1 MDGRDRNQ
9 DRNRN
14 EGQDR
19 NEDRNQGQGR
29 NQDQYPA
36 GALVVVRDEEWLVR
50 SSVPTSDDGTRIEVT
65 GVSEFV
71 RDQEAVFF
79 SGLDRIELLDPAA
92 TTLVMDD
99 SPNYRRSRLFLEA
112 VLRRTALPQSEHRL
126 ALADSFLMDPLPYQR
141 RPAQLA
147 LSGANL
153 RPRLLIADVVG
164 LGKTLEIGLTLAE
177 LIRRGRGE
185 RILVVT
191 PQHVLEQFQ
200 HELWTRFAI
209 PLVRLDSVGIERIQR
224 EIPAGRNPF
233 TSFKRVIVSIDTL
246 KNTDQYRHH
255 LEQIRWDAVVID
267 ESHNLINRGSLRNQ
281 LARTLA
287 PRTDALILASATP
300 HNGDAKSFAELIRL
314 LDPVAI
320 RDAEN
325 YRAADIAHLFIRRT
339 KISPEV
345 REQMKGQ
352 WADRGPSRSVHCPA
366 GPAEERIFEELAAV
380 WLPGDGGTSVSAVPL
395 FPYTL
400 LKSFLSS
407 PAALRATV
415 SARIR
420 TLEKALDKA
429 LEKNEDRRAAG
440 AEPELAALRRLSE
453 LAAGLTEADS
463 AKFAAL
469 VRLLREEIGVG
480 PGSETRVVVFS
491 ERVQTLEWLAGVLP
505 AALGF
510 RGRAARDC
518 VRVMHGGLSD
528 EQQMARVEEF
538 GLADTPVRVLL
549 TGDVASEGVNLHRQC
564 HQLVHYDVP
573 WSLIRIEQRNGRI
586 DRYGQARPPEFRA
599 LILTSGVAGAKD
611 DTAVAERLLER
622 EDQAHRSL
630 GTAEAV
636 TGLYRAEAEE
646 RSLIRDLLHGRTVD
660 ESLDTPRA
668 GTEGQDAGLED
679 FLADFF
685 GSVDAT
691 AHTAQD
697 PGADER
703 AAPAP
708 TAAPTSTGAPAP
720 TEAPSPTAPAAPT
733 AAPSPA
739 ARADAS
745 PVLPR
750 LFDSTAHFVDEALRE
765 VYPDA
770 RDRLDLDRDEQSGLI
785 SFRPP
790 AELVHRLKAL
800 PSDYLREQRLRE
812 RLLVTFNRR
821 LAEHSLQRARQSSTS
836 SWPEISLL
844 TDLHPVVE
852 WLTDKVLVGLGR
864 QEAPMITANVA
875 EPVHLVQGVY
885 SNKLGRPTVVKWM
898 GVTWREAAGEGLA
911 VDDMVSLLRRA
922 GVGPAMANKRGYRD
936 PAPLYAALPRVLETA
951 EAFLNAHRDAWDEP
965 LRRPVEEYKLRLG
978 AWEQPRLDGDRTRER
993 LAGLADSL
1001 LTAGRPLLRVLA
1013 VLVPDTEAGTEAGT
1027 DRGAD
1032 PGAEAGTRARTRAGR
1047 GSGDAAPPVSLSAA
1061 PSPAA
1066 ESSPASPSPFRW
1078 SPPPAAL

>member
-1 MDGRDRNQ
+1 MTAVQTSEEQSGAAT
-9 DRNRN
+9 
-14 EGQDR
+14 GQ
-19 NEDRNQGQGR
+19 E
-29 NQDQYPA
+29 QDQYPA
-36 GALVVVRDEEWLVR
+36 GAQVVVRDEVWLVR
-50 SSVPTSDDGTRIEVT
+50 SSMPTAEDGTRIEVV

-79 SGLDRIELLDPAA
+79 SGLDRIELLDPRA
-92 TTLVMDD
+92 TALVMDD

-112 VLRRTALPQSEHRL
+112 VLRRTALPQSERRL

-141 RPAQLA
+141 RPAELA

-300 HNGDAKSFAELIRL
+300 HNGDAKSFAELIGL

-320 RDAEN
+320 RDPEN
-325 YRAADIAHLFIRRT
+325 YRAADIEHLFIRRT
-339 KISPEV
+339 KISREV

-352 WADRGPSRSVHCPA
+352 WADRGPSHSVHCPA
-366 GPAEERIFEELAAV
+366 TPAEEKIFEELAAV
-380 WLPGDGGTSVSAVPL
+380 WLPGDGGPSVSSVPL

-407 PAALRATV
+407 HAALRATV
-415 SARIR
+415 SARIK
-420 TLEKALDKA
+420 TLEKKDDPRGTAAELSALHRLA
-429 LEKNEDRRAAG
+429 
-440 AEPELAALRRLSE
+440 ELAAD
-453 LAAGLTEADS
+453 LTKADS
-463 AKFAAL
+463 AKLAAL
-469 VRLLREEIGVG
+469 VRQLREEIGVG
-480 PGSETRVVVFS
+480 PGSEERVVVFS
-491 ERVQTLEWLAGVLP
+491 ERVQTLEWLAEVLP

-510 RGRAARDC
+510 KGRAARDC
-518 VRVMHGGLSD
+518 VRIMHGGLSD
-528 EQQMARVEEF
+528 EQQMACVEEF

-599 LILTSGVAGAKD
+599 LILTSEVEGAKD
-611 DTAVAERLLER
+611 DTVVAERLLER

-646 RSLIRDLLHGRTVD
+646 KSLIQDLLRGRTVD
-660 ESLDTPRA
+660 ESLNARRS
-668 GTEGQDAGLED
+668 GTDGEDAGLDD

-685 GSVDAT
+685 GPVGEEAPP
-691 AHTAQD
+691 AD
-697 PGADER
+697 PVEAGGSAPAMVSSGSR
-703 AAPAP
+703 AA
-708 TAAPTSTGAPAP
+708 
-720 TEAPSPTAPAAPT
+720 
-733 AAPSPA
+733 
-739 ARADAS
+739 AS
-745 PVLPR
+745 PVIPR
-750 LFDSTAHFVDEALRE
+750 LFDSTAHFLDEALRE

-770 RDRLDLDRDEQSGLI
+770 RERLDLDRDPQSGLL

-790 AELVHRLKAL
+790 TELVHRLKAL
-800 PSDYLREQRLRE
+800 PMDYLREQRLRE

-821 LAEHSLQRARQSSTS
+821 LAEHSLQRARESSTS

-852 WLTDKVLVGLGR
+852 WLTDKVLVGMGR
-864 QEAPMITANVA
+864 QEAPMITANVV
-875 EPVHLVQGVY
+875 EPIYLVQGVY

-898 GVTWREAAGEGLA
+898 GVTWLKATKEGL
-911 VDDMVSLLRRA
+911 VDDDMVSLLRRC
-922 GVGPAMANKRGYRD
+922 GVGPTMANKLRYRD
-936 PAPLYAALPRVLETA
+936 PAPLREALPDVLDTA

-965 LRRPVEEYKLRLG
+965 LREPIEQYKQRLG
-978 AWEQPRLDGDRTRER
+978 TWRQPTLAGERTKER
-993 LAGLADSL
+993 LADLADSL
-1001 LTAGRPLLRVLA
+1001 LTTGRPLLRVLA
-1013 VLVPDTEAGTEAGT
+1013 VLLPDA
-1027 DRGAD
+1027 DRK
-1032 PGAEAGTRARTRAGR
+1032 PGDDGP
-1047 GSGDAAPPVSLSAA
+1047 PPVSLTI
-1061 PSPAA
+1061 PV
-1066 ESSPASPSPFRW
+1066 ASPSRF
-1078 SPPPAAL
+1078 

>member
-1 MDGRDRNQ
+1 MTAVQTSAEQSGVTAS
-9 DRNRN
+9 
-14 EGQDR
+14 
-19 NEDRNQGQGR
+19 
-29 NQDQYPA
+29 QDQYPA
-36 GALVVVRDEEWLVR
+36 GAQVVVRDEEWLVR
-50 SSVPTSDDGTRIEVT
+50 SSMPTEDDGTRIEVV

-79 SGLDRIELLDPAA
+79 SGLDRIELLDPRETA
-92 TTLVMDD
+92 LVMDD

-112 VLRRTALPQSEHRL
+112 VLRRTALPQSERRL

-141 RPAQLA
+141 RPAELA

-246 KNTDQYRHH
+246 KNTAQYQHH

-300 HNGDAKSFAELIRL
+300 HNGDAKSFAELISL

-320 RDAEN
+320 RDPEN
-325 YRAADIAHLFIRRT
+325 YRAADIEHLFIRRT

-352 WADRGPSRSVHCPA
+352 WAGRGPSRSVHCPA
-366 GPAEERIFEELAAV
+366 TPAEEKIFEELAAV
-380 WLPGDGGTSVSAVPL
+380 WLPGDGGTSVSSVPL

-407 PAALRATV
+407 HAALRATV
-415 SARIR
+415 SARIK
-420 TLEKALDKA
+420 TLEKKD
-429 LEKNEDRRAAG
+429 DPQGTAA
-440 AEPELAALRRLSE
+440 ELAALHRLSE
-453 LAAGLTEADS
+453 LAADLTEADS

-469 VRLLREEIGVG
+469 VRQLREEIGVG
-480 PGSETRVVVFS
+480 PGSDERVVVFS
-491 ERVQTLEWLAGVLP
+491 ERVQTLEWLAEVLP

-528 EQQMARVEEF
+528 EQQMACVEEF
-538 GLADTPVRVLL
+538 GLADTPVRVLV

-599 LILTSGVAGAKD
+599 LILTSEVEGAKD
-611 DTAVAERLLER
+611 DTVVAERLLER

-646 RSLIRDLLHGRTVD
+646 KSLIQDLLRGRTVD
-660 ESLDTPRA
+660 ESLDARRS
-668 GTEGQDAGLED
+668 GEDVQDAGLDD

-685 GSVDAT
+685 GPVGEEAPPAEPTDA
-691 AHTAQD
+691 D
-697 PGADER
+697 GS
-703 AAPAP
+703 APAV
-708 TAAPTSTGAPAP
+708 
-720 TEAPSPTAPAAPT
+720 APSAAVG
-733 AAPSPA
+733 AESSGG
-739 ARADAS
+739 RAVAS

-750 LFDSTAHFVDEALRE
+750 LFDSTAQFLDDALRE

-770 RDRLDLDRDEQSGLI
+770 RERLDLDRDQQSGLL

-790 AELVHRLKAL
+790 TELVHRLKAL

-812 RLLVTFNRR
+812 RMLVTFNRR
-821 LAEHSLQRARQSSTS
+821 LAEHSLHRARESSTS

-852 WLTDKVLVGLGR
+852 WLTDKVLVGMGR

-875 EPVHLVQGVY
+875 EPIYLVQGVY

-898 GVTWREAAGEGLA
+898 GVTWLEAAPRRPAEGF
-911 VDDMVSLLRRA
+911 VDDDMVSLLRRC
-922 GVGPAMANKRGYRD
+922 GVGPTMANKRRYCD
-936 PAPLYAALPRVLETA
+936 PVPLRKDLPDVLRKA
-951 EAFLNAHRDAWDEP
+951 EAFLNTHRDAWDEP
-965 LRRPVEEYKLRLG
+965 LREPIEQYKRRLST
-978 AWEQPRLDGDRTRER
+978 WRQPTLAGERTKER
-993 LAGLADSL
+993 LADLADSL
-1001 LTAGRPLLRVLA
+1001 LTTGRPLLRVLA
-1013 VLVPDTEAGTEAGT
+1013 VLVPDP
-1027 DRGAD
+1027 DRGD
-1032 PGAEAGTRARTRAGR
+1032 
-1047 GSGDAAPPVSLSAA
+1047 GDDGPPPVSLTA
-1061 PSPAA
+1061 PA
-1066 ESSPASPSPFRW
+1066 ASPSRF
-1078 SPPPAAL
+1078 

>member
-1 MDGRDRNQ
+1 
-9 DRNRN
+9 
-14 EGQDR
+14 
-19 NEDRNQGQGR
+19 
-29 NQDQYPA
+29 
-36 GALVVVRDEEWLVR
+36 
-50 SSVPTSDDGTRIEVT
+50 
-65 GVSEFV
+65 
-71 RDQEAVFF
+71 
-79 SGLDRIELLDPAA
+79 
-92 TTLVMDD
+92 
-99 SPNYRRSRLFLEA
+99 
-112 VLRRTALPQSEHRL
+112 
-126 ALADSFLMDPLPYQR
+126 
-141 RPAQLA
+141 
-147 LSGANL
+147 
-153 RPRLLIADVVG
+153 
-164 LGKTLEIGLTLAE
+164 
-177 LIRRGRGE
+177 
-185 RILVVT
+185 
-191 PQHVLEQFQ
+191 
-200 HELWTRFAI
+200 
-209 PLVRLDSVGIERIQR
+209 
-224 EIPAGRNPF
+224 
-233 TSFKRVIVSIDTL
+233 
-246 KNTDQYRHH
+246 
-255 LEQIRWDAVVID
+255 
-267 ESHNLINRGSLRNQ
+267 
-281 LARTLA
+281 
-287 PRTDALILASATP
+287 
-300 HNGDAKSFAELIRL
+300 
-314 LDPVAI
+314 
-320 RDAEN
+320 
-325 YRAADIAHLFIRRT
+325 
-339 KISPEV
+339 
-345 REQMKGQ
+345 
-352 WADRGPSRSVHCPA
+352 
-366 GPAEERIFEELAAV
+366 EERIFEELAAV
-380 WLPGDGGTSVSAVPL
+380 WLPDDGGASVSSVPL

-420 TLEKALDKA
+420 TLEKK
-429 LEKNEDRRAAG
+429 EDRQGIEA
-440 AEPELAALRRLSE
+440 ELAALRRLSE

-469 VRLLREEIGVG
+469 VRQLRDEIGVG
-480 PGSETRVVVFS
+480 PGSEARVVVFS

-528 EQQMARVEEF
+528 EQQMDRVEEF

-586 DRYGQARPPEFRA
+586 DRYGQAHPPEFRA
-599 LILTSGVAGAKD
+599 LILTSEVEGAKD
-611 DTAVAERLLER
+611 DTVVAERLLQR
-622 EDQAHRSL
+622 EDQAHRAL

-646 RSLIRDLLHGRTVD
+646 RSLIQDLLRGRTVD
-660 ESLDTPRA
+660 ESLDAPRA
-668 GTEGQDAGLED
+668 GADGQDAGLDD

-691 AHTAQD
+691 AGTAGA
-697 PGADER
+697 PGADQDGGP
-703 AAPAP
+703 AAAH
-708 TAAPTSTGAPAP
+708 
-720 TEAPSPTAPAAPT
+720 APSRDEHANT
-733 AAPSPA
+733 
-739 ARADAS
+739 S

-770 RDRLDLDRDEQSGLI
+770 HDRLELDRDQQSGLI

-790 AELVHRLKAL
+790 ADLVHRLKAL

-875 EPVHLVQGVY
+875 EPVYLVQGVY

-898 GVTWREAAGEGLA
+898 GVAWREAAREGLA

-936 PAPLYAALPRVLETA
+936 PGPLRAALPRVLETA
-951 EAFLNAHRDAWDEP
+951 GAFLDAHRDAWDEP

-978 AWEQPRLDGDRTRER
+978 AWEQPTLDGERTRER
-993 LAGLADSL
+993 LADLADSL
-1001 LTAGRPLLRVLA
+1001 LTTGRPLLRVLA
-1013 VLVPDTEAGTEAGT
+1013 VLVPDT
-1027 DRGAD
+1027 DAD
-1032 PGAEAGTRARTRAGR
+1032 AGR
-1047 GSGDAAPPVSLSAA
+1047 GNGDGAPPVSLAA
-1061 PSPAA
+1061 PS
-1066 ESSPASPSPFRW
+1066 SSAFRH

>member
-1 MDGRDRNQ
+1 M
-9 DRNRN
+9 
-14 EGQDR
+14 
-19 NEDRNQGQGR
+19 
-29 NQDQYPA
+29 
-36 GALVVVRDEEWLVR
+36 VR
-50 SSVPTSDDGTRIEVT
+50 SSMPTEDDGTRIEVV

-79 SGLDRIELLDPAA
+79 SGLDRIELLDPRETA
-92 TTLVMDD
+92 LVMDD

-112 VLRRTALPQSEHRL
+112 VLRRTALPQSERRL

-141 RPAQLA
+141 RPAELA

-246 KNTDQYRHH
+246 KNTAQYQHH

-300 HNGDAKSFAELIRL
+300 HNGDAKSFAELISL

-320 RDAEN
+320 RDPEN
-325 YRAADIAHLFIRRT
+325 YRAADIEHLFIRRT

-352 WADRGPSRSVHCPA
+352 WAGRGPSRSVHCPA
-366 GPAEERIFEELAAV
+366 TPAEEKIFEELAAV
-380 WLPGDGGTSVSAVPL
+380 WLPGDGGTSVSSVPL

-407 PAALRATV
+407 HAALRATV
-415 SARIR
+415 SARIK
-420 TLEKALDKA
+420 TLEKKD
-429 LEKNEDRRAAG
+429 DPQGTAA
-440 AEPELAALRRLSE
+440 ELAALHRLSE
-453 LAAGLTEADS
+453 LAADLTEADS

-469 VRLLREEIGVG
+469 VRQLREEIGVG
-480 PGSETRVVVFS
+480 PGSDERVVVFS
-491 ERVQTLEWLAGVLP
+491 ERVQTLEWLAEVLP

-528 EQQMARVEEF
+528 EQQMACVEEF
-538 GLADTPVRVLL
+538 GLADTPVRVLV

-599 LILTSGVAGAKD
+599 LILTSEVEGAKD
-611 DTAVAERLLER
+611 DTVVAERLLER

-646 RSLIRDLLHGRTVD
+646 KSLIQDLLRGRTVD
-660 ESLDTPRA
+660 ESLDARRS
-668 GTEGQDAGLED
+668 GEDVQDAGLDD

-685 GSVDAT
+685 GPVGEEAPPAEPTDA
-691 AHTAQD
+691 D
-697 PGADER
+697 GS
-703 AAPAP
+703 APAV
-708 TAAPTSTGAPAP
+708 
-720 TEAPSPTAPAAPT
+720 APSAAVG
-733 AAPSPA
+733 AESSGG
-739 ARADAS
+739 RAVAS

-750 LFDSTAHFVDEALRE
+750 LFDSTAQFLDDALRE

-770 RDRLDLDRDEQSGLI
+770 RERLDLDRDQQSGLL

-790 AELVHRLKAL
+790 TELVHRLKAL

-812 RLLVTFNRR
+812 RMLVTFNRR
-821 LAEHSLQRARQSSTS
+821 LAEHSLHRARESSTS

-852 WLTDKVLVGLGR
+852 WLTDKVLVGMGR

-875 EPVHLVQGVY
+875 EPIYLVQGVY

-898 GVTWREAAGEGLA
+898 GVTWLEAAPRRPAEGF
-911 VDDMVSLLRRA
+911 VDDDMVSLLRRC
-922 GVGPAMANKRGYRD
+922 GVGPTMANKRRYCD
-936 PAPLYAALPRVLETA
+936 PVPLRKDLPDVLRKA
-951 EAFLNAHRDAWDEP
+951 EAFLNTHRDAWDEP
-965 LRRPVEEYKLRLG
+965 LREPIEQYKRRLST
-978 AWEQPRLDGDRTRER
+978 WRQPTLAGERTKER
-993 LAGLADSL
+993 LADLADSL
-1001 LTAGRPLLRVLA
+1001 LTTGRPLLRVLA
-1013 VLVPDTEAGTEAGT
+1013 VLVPDP
-1027 DRGAD
+1027 DRGD
-1032 PGAEAGTRARTRAGR
+1032 
-1047 GSGDAAPPVSLSAA
+1047 GDDGPPPVSLTA
-1061 PSPAA
+1061 PA
-1066 ESSPASPSPFRW
+1066 ASPSRF
-1078 SPPPAAL
+1078 

>member
-1 MDGRDRNQ
+1 MTAVQTSAEQSGVTT
-9 DRNRN
+9 
-14 EGQDR
+14 G
-19 NEDRNQGQGR
+19 
-29 NQDQYPA
+29 QDQYPA
-36 GALVVVRDEEWLVR
+36 GAQVVVRDEEWLVR
-50 SSVPTSDDGTRIEVT
+50 SSMPTEDDGTRIEVV

-79 SGLDRIELLDPAA
+79 SGLDRIELLDPRETA
-92 TTLVMDD
+92 LVMDD

-112 VLRRTALPQSEHRL
+112 VLRRTALPQSERRL

-141 RPAQLA
+141 RPAELA

-246 KNTDQYRHH
+246 KNTAQYQHH

-300 HNGDAKSFAELIRL
+300 HNGDAKSFAELISL

-320 RDAEN
+320 RDPEN
-325 YRAADIAHLFIRRT
+325 YRAADIEHLFIRRT

-352 WADRGPSRSVHCPA
+352 WAGRGPSRSVHCPA
-366 GPAEERIFEELAAV
+366 TPAEEKIFEELAAV
-380 WLPGDGGTSVSAVPL
+380 WLPGDGGTSVSSVPL

-407 PAALRATV
+407 HAALRATV
-415 SARIR
+415 SARIK
-420 TLEKALDKA
+420 TLEKKD
-429 LEKNEDRRAAG
+429 DPQGTAA
-440 AEPELAALRRLSE
+440 ELAALHRLSE
-453 LAAGLTEADS
+453 LAADLTEADS

-469 VRLLREEIGVG
+469 VRQLREEIGVG
-480 PGSETRVVVFS
+480 PGSDERVVVFS
-491 ERVQTLEWLAGVLP
+491 ERVQTLEWLAEVLP

-528 EQQMARVEEF
+528 EQQMACVEEF
-538 GLADTPVRVLL
+538 GLADTPVRVLV

-599 LILTSGVAGAKD
+599 LILTSEVEGAKD
-611 DTAVAERLLER
+611 DTVVAERLLER

-646 RSLIRDLLHGRTVD
+646 KSLIQDLLRGRTVD
-660 ESLDTPRA
+660 ESLDARRS
-668 GTEGQDAGLED
+668 GEDVQDAGLDD

-685 GSVDAT
+685 GPV
-691 AHTAQD
+691 
-697 PGADER
+697 GEE
-703 AAPAP
+703 APSAE
-708 TAAPTSTGAPAP
+708 P
-720 TEAPSPTAPAAPT
+720 TEADGSAPAA
-733 AAPSPA
+733 APSA
-739 ARADAS
+739 AVGTESSGGRAAAS

-750 LFDSTAHFVDEALRE
+750 LFDSTAQFLDDALRE

-770 RDRLDLDRDEQSGLI
+770 RERLDLDRDQQSGLL

-790 AELVHRLKAL
+790 TELVHRLKAL

-812 RLLVTFNRR
+812 RMLVTFNRR
-821 LAEHSLQRARQSSTS
+821 LAEHSLQRARESSTS

-852 WLTDKVLVGLGR
+852 WLTDKVLVGMGR

-875 EPVHLVQGVY
+875 EPIYLVQGVY

-898 GVTWREAAGEGLA
+898 GVTWRKASREGL
-911 VDDMVSLLRRA
+911 VDDDMVSLLRRC
-922 GVGPAMANKRGYRD
+922 GVGPTMANKRRYRD
-936 PAPLYAALPRVLETA
+936 PAPLCEALRDVLDTA
-951 EAFLNAHRDAWDEP
+951 EAFLNTHRDAWDEP
-965 LRRPVEEYKLRLG
+965 LREPIEQYKRRLG
-978 AWEQPRLDGDRTRER
+978 TWRQPTLAGERTKER
-993 LAGLADSL
+993 LADLADSL
-1001 LTAGRPLLRVLA
+1001 LTTGRPLLRVLA
-1013 VLVPDTEAGTEAGT
+1013 VLVPDP
-1027 DRGAD
+1027 DRGD
-1032 PGAEAGTRARTRAGR
+1032 
-1047 GSGDAAPPVSLSAA
+1047 GDGGPPPVSLTA
-1061 PSPAA
+1061 PA
-1066 ESSPASPSPFRW
+1066 ASPSRF
-1078 SPPPAAL
+1078 

>member
-1 MDGRDRNQ
+1 MTAVQ
-9 DRNRN
+9 TSA
-14 EGQDR
+14 EQSVATTGQDTT
-19 NEDRNQGQGR
+19 G
-29 NQDQYPA
+29 QDQYPA
-36 GALVVVRDEEWLVR
+36 GAQVVVRDEVWLVR
-50 SSVPTSDDGTRIEVT
+50 SSMPTTDDGTRIEVV

-79 SGLDRIELLDPAA
+79 SGLDRIELLDPRETA
-92 TTLVMDD
+92 LVMDD

-112 VLRRTALPQSEHRL
+112 VLRRTALPQSERRL

-141 RPAQLA
+141 RPAELA

-246 KNTDQYRHH
+246 KNTDQYQHH

-300 HNGDAKSFAELIRL
+300 HNGDAKSFAELIGL

-320 RDAEN
+320 QDPEN
-325 YRAADIAHLFIRRT
+325 YRAADIEHLFIRRT
-339 KISPEV
+339 KVSPEV

-352 WADRGPSRSVHCPA
+352 WADRGPSHSVRCPA
-366 GPAEERIFEELAAV
+366 TPAEEKIFEELAAV
-380 WLPGDGGTSVSAVPL
+380 WLPGDGGTSVSSVPL

-407 PAALRATV
+407 HAALRATV
-415 SARIR
+415 SARVK
-420 TLEKALDKA
+420 TLEKKD
-429 LEKNEDRRAAG
+429 DPQGTAA
-440 AEPELAALRRLSE
+440 ELAALDRLSE
-453 LAAGLTEADS
+453 LAADLTEADS
-463 AKFAAL
+463 AKFTAL
-469 VRLLREEIGVG
+469 VRQLREKIGVG
-480 PGSETRVVVFS
+480 PGSDERVVVFS
-491 ERVQTLEWLAGVLP
+491 ERVQTLEWLSAVLP

-510 RGRAARDC
+510 KGRAARDC

-528 EQQMARVEEF
+528 EQQMACVEEF
-538 GLADTPVRVLL
+538 GLADAPVRVLL

-599 LILTSGVAGAKD
+599 LILTSEVKGAKD
-611 DTAVAERLLER
+611 DTVVAERLLER

-646 RSLIRDLLHGRTVD
+646 KSLIQDLLRGRTVD
-660 ESLDTPRA
+660 ESLNARRSGAD
-668 GTEGQDAGLED
+668 GEDAGLDD

-685 GSVDAT
+685 GSVGEAGPVGE
-691 AHTAQD
+691 AGGSG
-697 PGADER
+697 PVGEGPR
-703 AAPAP
+703 AAE
-708 TAAPTSTGAPAP
+708 SGSSAPAG
-720 TEAPSPTAPAAPT
+720 TGSSSAGTGSSSADRAA
-733 AAPSPA
+733 
-739 ARADAS
+739 AS
-745 PVLPR
+745 PVVPR
-750 LFDSTAHFVDEALRE
+750 LFDSTAHFLDEALRE

-770 RDRLDLDRDEQSGLI
+770 RDRLDLDRDQQSGLL

-790 AELVHRLKAL
+790 TELVHRLKAL
-800 PSDYLREQRLRE
+800 PMDYLREQRLRE

-821 LAEHSLQRARQSSTS
+821 LAEHSLQRARESSTS

-852 WLTDKVLVGLGR
+852 WLTDKVLVGMGR
-864 QEAPMITANVA
+864 QEAPMITANVM
-875 EPVHLVQGVY
+875 EPIYLVQGVY
-885 SNKLGRPTVVKWM
+885 SNKLGKPTVVKWM
-898 GVTWREAAGEGLA
+898 GVTWLEATGEGL
-911 VDDMVSLLRRA
+911 VDDDMVSLLRRC
-922 GVGPAMANKRGYRD
+922 GVGPTMANKLRYRD
-936 PAPLYAALPRVLETA
+936 PKPLRKALPQVLDTA

-965 LRRPVEEYKLRLG
+965 LREPIEQYKRRLG
-978 AWEQPRLDGDRTRER
+978 TWRQPTLADERTKER
-993 LAGLADSL
+993 LADLADSL
-1001 LTAGRPLLRVLA
+1001 LTTGRPLLRVLA
-1013 VLVPDTEAGTEAGT
+1013 VLLPDT
-1027 DRGAD
+1027 DRED
-1032 PGAEAGTRARTRAGR
+1032 
-1047 GSGDAAPPVSLSAA
+1047 GDDGPPSVSLTVPSATATALRPPSSSAA
-1061 PSPAA
+1061 
-1066 ESSPASPSPFRW
+1066 
-1078 SPPPAAL
+1078 L

>member
-1 MDGRDRNQ
+1 MTAVQTSAEQSGATA
-9 DRNRN
+9 
-14 EGQDR
+14 GQDR
-19 NEDRNQGQGR
+19 KRDH
-29 NQDQYPA
+29 DQYPA
-36 GALVVVRDEEWLVR
+36 GAQVVVRDEVWLVR
-50 SSVPTSDDGTRIEVT
+50 SSMPTAEDGTRIEVV

-79 SGLDRIELLDPAA
+79 SGLDRIELLDPRA
-92 TTLVMDD
+92 TALVMDD

-112 VLRRTALPQSEHRL
+112 VLRRTALPQSERRL

-141 RPAQLA
+141 RPAELA

-300 HNGDAKSFAELIRL
+300 HNGDAKSFAELIGL

-320 RDAEN
+320 RDPEN
-325 YRAADIAHLFIRRT
+325 YRAADIEHLFIRRT

-352 WADRGPSRSVHCPA
+352 WADRGPSHSVHCPA
-366 GPAEERIFEELAAV
+366 GPAEEKIFEELAAV
-380 WLPGDGGTSVSAVPL
+380 WLPADGGTSVCSVPL

-407 PAALRATV
+407 HAALRATV

-420 TLEKALDKA
+420 TLEK
-429 LEKNEDRRAAG
+429 KNEPRGTAA
-440 AEPELAALRRLSE
+440 ELAALYRLSE
-453 LAAGLTEADS
+453 LAADLTEADS

-469 VRLLREEIGVG
+469 VRQLREEIGVG
-480 PGSETRVVVFS
+480 PGSDQRVVVFS
-491 ERVQTLEWLAGVLP
+491 ERVQTLEWLAQVLP

-510 RGRAARDC
+510 KGRAARDC

-528 EQQMARVEEF
+528 EQQMACVEEF

-599 LILTSGVAGAKD
+599 LILTSEVEGAKD
-611 DTAVAERLLER
+611 DTVVAERLLER

-646 RSLIRDLLHGRTVD
+646 KSLIQDLLRGRTVD
-660 ESLDTPRA
+660 ESLDARRSDA
-668 GTEGQDAGLED
+668 DGEDAGLDD

-685 GSVDAT
+685 GPVGEEAPPAEATESADSV
-691 AHTAQD
+691 
-697 PGADER
+697 
-703 AAPAP
+703 P
-708 TAAPTSTGAPAP
+708 TGTSGTGASAGR
-720 TEAPSPTAPAAPT
+720 TG
-733 AAPSPA
+733 
-739 ARADAS
+739 AS

-750 LFDSTAHFVDEALRE
+750 LFDSTAHFLDDALRE

-770 RDRLDLDRDEQSGLI
+770 RERLDLDRDQQSGLL

-790 AELVHRLKAL
+790 TELVHRLKAL
-800 PSDYLREQRLRE
+800 PMDYLREQRLRE
-812 RLLVTFNRR
+812 RMLVTFNRR
-821 LAEHSLQRARQSSTS
+821 LAEHSLQRARESSTS

-852 WLTDKVLVGLGR
+852 WLTDKVLVGMGR

-875 EPVHLVQGVY
+875 EPVYLVQGVY

-898 GVTWREAAGEGLA
+898 GVTWRKTSREGL
-911 VDDMVSLLRRA
+911 VDDDMVSLLRRC
-922 GVGPAMANKRGYRD
+922 GVGPTMANKLRFRD
-936 PAPLYAALPRVLETA
+936 PAPLCEALPHVLDTA
-951 EAFLNAHRDAWDEP
+951 EAFLNTHRDAWDEP
-965 LRRPVEEYKLRLG
+965 LREPIEQYKRRLG
-978 AWEQPRLDGDRTRER
+978 TWRQPTLAGERTKER
-993 LAGLADSL
+993 LADLADSL
-1001 LTAGRPLLRVLA
+1001 LTTGRPLLRVLA
-1013 VLVPDTEAGTEAGT
+1013 VLVPDP
-1027 DRGAD
+1027 DRKD
-1032 PGAEAGTRARTRAGR
+1032 
-1047 GSGDAAPPVSLSAA
+1047 GDDGPPLVSLTA
-1061 PSPAA
+1061 PAA
-1066 ESSPASPSPFRW
+1066 SASRF
-1078 SPPPAAL
+1078 

>member
-1 MDGRDRNQ
+1 MTAVQTSAEQSGATT
-9 DRNRN
+9 
-14 EGQDR
+14 GQER
-19 NEDRNQGQGR
+19 EH
-29 NQDQYPA
+29 DQYPA
-36 GALVVVRDEEWLVR
+36 GAQVLVRDEVWLVR
-50 SSVPTSDDGTRIEVT
+50 SSMPTTDDGTRIEVV

-71 RDQEAVFF
+71 RDQEAVFL
-79 SGLDRIELLDPAA
+79 SGLDRIELLDPRA
-92 TTLVMDD
+92 TALVMDD

-112 VLRRTALPQSEHRL
+112 VLRRTALPQSERRL

-141 RPAQLA
+141 RPAELA

-300 HNGDAKSFAELIRL
+300 HNGDAKSFAELIGL

-320 RDAEN
+320 RDPEN
-325 YRAADIAHLFIRRT
+325 YRAADIEHLFIRRT

-366 GPAEERIFEELAAV
+366 TPAEEKIFEELAAV
-380 WLPGDGGTSVSAVPL
+380 WFPRDGDTSVSSVPL

-407 PAALRATV
+407 HAALRGTV
-415 SARIR
+415 SARIK
-420 TLEKALDKA
+420 TLEKKD
-429 LEKNEDRRAAG
+429 DPQGTAA
-440 AEPELAALRRLSE
+440 ELAALHRLSE
-453 LAAGLTEADS
+453 LAADLTEADS

-469 VRLLREEIGVG
+469 VRQLREEIGVG
-480 PGSETRVVVFS
+480 PGSDERVVVFS
-491 ERVQTLEWLAGVLP
+491 ERVQTLEWLAEVLP

-510 RGRAARDC
+510 KGRAARDC

-528 EQQMARVEEF
+528 EQQMACVEEF
-538 GLADTPVRVLL
+538 GLADTPVRVLV

-586 DRYGQARPPEFRA
+586 DRYGQASPPEFRA
-599 LILTSGVAGAKD
+599 LILTSDVEGAKD
-611 DTAVAERLLER
+611 DTVVAERLLER

-646 RSLIRDLLHGRTVD
+646 KSLIQDLLLGRTVD
-660 ESLDTPRA
+660 ESLDARRSDA
-668 GTEGQDAGLED
+668 DDEDAGLED

-685 GSVDAT
+685 GPV
-691 AHTAQD
+691 
-697 PGADER
+697 GEE
-703 AAPAP
+703 APPMEP
-708 TAAPTSTGAPAP
+708 TAADGSAAG
-720 TEAPSPTAPAAPT
+720 TES
-733 AAPSPA
+733 SGG
-739 ARADAS
+739 RATAS

-750 LFDSTAHFVDEALRE
+750 LFDSTAHFLDDALRE

-770 RDRLDLDRDEQSGLI
+770 RERLDLDRDQQSGLL

-790 AELVHRLKAL
+790 TELVHRLKAL
-800 PSDYLREQRLRE
+800 PMDYLREQRLRE
-812 RLLVTFNRR
+812 RMLVTFNRR
-821 LAEHSLQRARQSSTS
+821 LAEHSLQRARESSTS

-852 WLTDKVLVGLGR
+852 WLTDKVLVGMGR

-875 EPVHLVQGVY
+875 EPVYLVQGVY

-898 GVTWREAAGEGLA
+898 GVTWRQASREGL
-911 VDDMVSLLRRA
+911 VDDDMVSLLRRC
-922 GVGPAMANKRGYRD
+922 GVGPSMANKLRYRD
-936 PAPLYAALPRVLETA
+936 PTPLRATLPRVLDTA

-965 LRRPVEEYKLRLG
+965 LREPIEQYKRRLG
-978 AWEQPRLDGDRTRER
+978 TWQQPTLAGERTKER
-993 LAGLADSL
+993 LADLADSL
-1001 LTAGRPLLRVLA
+1001 LTTGRPLLRVLA
-1013 VLVPDTEAGTEAGT
+1013 VLVPDP
-1027 DRGAD
+1027 DRKD
-1032 PGAEAGTRARTRAGR
+1032 
-1047 GSGDAAPPVSLSAA
+1047 GDDSPPVVSLTA
-1061 PSPAA
+1061 PAA
-1066 ESSPASPSPFRW
+1066 SPFRF
-1078 SPPPAAL
+1078 